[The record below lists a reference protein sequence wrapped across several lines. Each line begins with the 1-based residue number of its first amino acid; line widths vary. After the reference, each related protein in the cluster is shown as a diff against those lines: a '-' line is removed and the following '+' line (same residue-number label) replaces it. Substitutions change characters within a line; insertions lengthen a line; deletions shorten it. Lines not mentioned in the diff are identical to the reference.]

1 MTSSTHPP
9 QLVMFTGGPHS
20 TLAACHLML
29 QRIPVLLYSTNSGCS
44 LHRGIL
50 GHRVDEL
57 CRRFGELVIGHTVED
72 ISGTFRSIAIENI
85 ETDIIK
91 YRKNLVLLGEKL
103 ATHTHIVDFCRR
115 NEITVI
121 NDGATRYQNK
131 LPEQCPIAKQF
142 FIEMMVN
149 FGIQYRSPIY
159 ESSQSEEDVKYRLLQ
174 LGISTKSLEGISIFG
189 DSFSA
194 PSDETVFAYLHE
206 KAPVALNIIK
216 FLSGDVDVMPCYQP
230 GKLEKAA

>member
-1 MTSSTHPP
+1 
-9 QLVMFTGGPHS
+9 
-20 TLAACHLML
+20 
-29 QRIPVLLYSTNSGCS
+29 
-44 LHRGIL
+44 
-50 GHRVDEL
+50 
-57 CRRFGELVIGHTVED
+57 
-72 ISGTFRSIAIENI
+72 
-85 ETDIIK
+85 
-91 YRKNLVLLGEKL
+91 
-103 ATHTHIVDFCRR
+103 
-115 NEITVI
+115 
-121 NDGATRYQNK
+121 
-131 LPEQCPIAKQF
+131 
-142 FIEMMVN
+142 MVN